1 MFNAIKGYFEQFKAE
16 RERKAR
22 EQARKSHLTRIRSF
36 QARYA
41 NGSPELHS
49 EFVYTALSDAE
60 LDGKT
65 LDELDTLVARV
76 EKGQEFIRSVDGELE
91 HKDKANQRGFVF
103 TINIPAP
110 RQSCWLAYARRASDM
125 SEPERHCMAF
135 LGVLWYYD
143 YISDSEWQ
151 ESSAAL
157 LGRPERKFADP
168 ARAERRHQSALEILD
183 EPFLDLF
190 LMGKRPPEYAFTSAR
205 AYMDR
210 AMKKN
215 PGSDRLSRLFKEFKA
230 KGVLPA

>member
-1 MFNAIKGYFEQFKAE
+1 MFNAIKGYLGQFKAE

-22 EQARKSHLTRIRSF
+22 EAARNSRVSKIRSF

-41 NGSPELHS
+41 KGSPELHS
-49 EFVYTALSDAE
+49 EFEYTVLSDAE

-76 EKGQEFIRSVDGELE
+76 EKGQDYIKSVEGELE
-91 HKDKANQRGFVF
+91 HKGKADQRGFVF

-110 RQSCWLAYARRASDM
+110 RKSCWLAYARRASDM
-125 SEPERHCMAF
+125 SEPERHCMTF
-135 LGVLWYYD
+135 LGVLWYYN
-143 YISDSEWQ
+143 YISDAEWQ

-168 ARAERRHQSALEILD
+168 NRANRRHQSALEVLD
-183 EPFLDLF
+183 EPFLDIF
-190 LMGKRPPEYAFTSAR
+190 VMDKRPPEYAFTCAR
-205 AYMDR
+205 AYMER
-210 AMKKN
+210 AMKN
-215 PGSDRLSRLFKEFKA
+215 NRRSDRLARLYKEFQA